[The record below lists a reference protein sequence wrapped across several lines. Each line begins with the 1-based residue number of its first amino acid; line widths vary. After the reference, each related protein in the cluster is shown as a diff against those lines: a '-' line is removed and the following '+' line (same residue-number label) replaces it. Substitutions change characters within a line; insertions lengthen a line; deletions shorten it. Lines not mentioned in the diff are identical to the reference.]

1 MIRTFEELFEK
12 MKKDGRCVSVPAG
25 RLEVAREKISAQWG
39 EEKSVLSMLWLTGY
53 LFCMVDEGY
62 ISDDEHSQLR
72 NDLFGERDEYE

>member
-12 MKKDGRCVSVPAG
+12 LKKDGRCVSVPAE

-39 EEKSVLSMLWLTGY
+39 VSLLWLTGY

-62 ISDDEHSQLR
+62 ISDDEHSQLQ